1 MPPDPTA
8 PTSPEDEEPPRSRRL
23 LLGLVALGVVSAV
36 IAGVVIF
43 SSGGS
48 TKPPEDPEAKL
59 HASGESLSV
68 GSTDAPMKVVVYE
81 DFGGRQGRDLE
92 TASRDFLRV
101 EAAQGKVL
109 VEYRPFPLAGEY
121 SRRALAAWAAVLD
134 GGTPKQALAFH
145 DELFD
150 HQPASGTAAP
160 AASDLEAWAVDAGVD
175 KGLAGEA
182 VGHGDPDFVEA
193 ARQSARDADVE
204 TAPTVVVDGKPFGSD
219 NGVELADQLQRK
231 ILADSAHLPRG

>member
-1 MPPDPTA
+1 MPPEPTA

-23 LLGLVALGVVSAV
+23 LFILVPLGVVSAV

-48 TKPPEDPEAKL
+48 TTPPKGPEAKVRT
-59 HASGESLSV
+59 SEESLTV
-68 GSTDAPMKVVVYE
+68 GSSDAPTKVIVYE
-81 DFGGRQGRDLE
+81 DFGSRQSRDFE

-109 VEYRPFPLAGEY
+109 VDYRPFAPAGEY
-121 SRRALAAWAAVLD
+121 SRRALEAWAAVLE

-150 HQPASGTAAP
+150 RQPASGSASP

-175 KGLAGEA
+175 KVLASDAIERS
-182 VGHGDPDFVEA
+182 DPDFVEA
-193 ARQSARDADVE
+193 TRRSARAANVE
-204 TAPTVVVDGKPFGSD
+204 AAPTVLVDAKPFGSG

-231 ILADSAHLPRG
+231 ILAD

>member
-1 MPPDPTA
+1 VPPEPTA

-23 LLGLVALGVVSAV
+23 LFILVALGVVSAA

-48 TKPPEDPEAKL
+48 TAPPAEPEAKL
-59 HASGESLSV
+59 RTSGESLTV
-68 GSTDAPMKVVVYE
+68 GSSDAPTKVVVYE
-81 DFGGRQGRDLE
+81 EFSNRRSRDFE

-101 EAAQGKVL
+101 EAAQGRVL
-109 VEYRPFPLAGEY
+109 VEYRPFSVADGY
-121 SRRALAAWAAVLD
+121 SQRALEAWAVVLE

-150 HQPASGTAAP
+150 RQPASGQAPP
-160 AASDLEAWAVDAGVD
+160 AASDLEAWAGDAGVD
-175 KGLAGEA
+175 KALASGLAERS
-182 VGHGDPDFVEA
+182 DPEFVEA
-193 ARQSARDADVE
+193 ATRSARTAGVGA
-204 TAPTVVVDGKPFGSD
+204 APTVLVDGEPFGSG

-231 ILADSAHLPRG
+231 ILAD

>member
-1 MPPDPTA
+1 MPPEPTA

-23 LLGLVALGVVSAV
+23 LFGLVALGVVSAV

-48 TKPPEDPEAKL
+48 TAPPEDPEAKL
-59 HASGESLSV
+59 RTSGESLTV
-68 GSTDAPMKVVVYE
+68 GSSDAPTKVVVYE
-81 DFGGRQGRDLE
+81 DFGSRQSRDFE

-109 VEYRPFPLAGEY
+109 VEYRPFSLADGY
-121 SRRALAAWAAVLD
+121 SRRALEAWAAVLE

-150 HQPASGTAAP
+150 RQPASGAAAP

-175 KGLAGEA
+175 KGLASDA
-182 VGHGDPDFVEA
+182 VERSDPDFVEA
-193 ARQSARDADVE
+193 ARRSARAAGVE
-204 TAPTVVVDGKPFGSD
+204 TAPTVLVDGKPFGSG

-231 ILADSAHLPRG
+231 ILAD

>member
-8 PTSPEDEEPPRSRRL
+8 PTLPEDEKPPRSRRL
-23 LLGLVALGVVSAV
+23 LFGLVALGVVSAV

-48 TKPPEDPEAKL
+48 TAPPKDPEAKL
-59 HASGESLSV
+59 RAIGESLTV
-68 GSTDAPMKVVVYE
+68 GNSDAPTKVVVYE
-81 DFGGRQGRDLE
+81 DFGSPQSRDFE

-101 EAAQGKVL
+101 EAAQGKAL
-109 VEYRPFPLAGEY
+109 VEYRPFSLDDGY
-121 SRRALAAWAAVLD
+121 SRSALEAWAAVLE

-145 DELFD
+145 DKLFD
-150 HQPASGTAAP
+150 RQPVSGAAAP

-175 KGLAGEA
+175 KGLASDA
-182 VGHGDPDFVEA
+182 VDRSDPDFVEA
-193 ARQSARDADVE
+193 ARQAARAADVE
-204 TAPTVVVDGKPFGSD
+204 TVPTVLVDGKPFGSG

-231 ILADSAHLPRG
+231 ILTG